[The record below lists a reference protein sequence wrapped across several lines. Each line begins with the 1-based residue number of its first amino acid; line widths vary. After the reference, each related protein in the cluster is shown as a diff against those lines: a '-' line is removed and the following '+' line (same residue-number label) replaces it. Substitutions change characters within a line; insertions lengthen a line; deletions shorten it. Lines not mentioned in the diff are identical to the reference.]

1 MISIIKI
8 DWSKI
13 ERSTVEDWWNLIG
26 QEGNISSVAEAGL
39 AVKKAVKNHK
49 RKILEDHQQK

>member
-49 RKILEDHQQK
+49 RKI